1 MVVPDVAAVVD
12 LGSTDSDGNYDA
24 LARIV
29 WPVCTERLRLRPA
42 TAADAEAAWQW
53 RRLPEV
59 SHWIT
64 TAPSRFED
72 FREYFV
78 SPGWLSRALIVEL
91 DGQPIGDLMLRV
103 SDAWAQS
110 EVAGQARGVQAE
122 LGWCLHPA
130 QQGHGYAVEAVRGLV
145 SVCFGQLGIRR
156 IEANCFADNE
166 PSWRLMERLGMRRE
180 MHAVSESLHR
190 NGEWLDGYTY
200 ALLAS
205 DWKPPEI
212 TN

>member
-1 MVVPDVAAVVD
+1 MSMQAQGIPAAVVVKF
-12 LGSTDSDGNYDA
+12 LSSRRIEIEKTGLYSFLVLFSMGITKGKWSTLITELLNFKELYDA
-24 LARIV
+24 NRPLDHVLPDLAAYR
-29 WPVCTERLRLRPA
+29 
-42 TAADAEAAWQW
+42 D
-53 RRLPEV
+53 
-59 SHWIT
+59 
-64 TAPSRFED
+64 
-72 FREYFV
+72 
-78 SPGWLSRALIVEL
+78 LIVEL

-130 QQGHGYAVEAVRGLV
+130 QQGHGYAVEAVRALV

-205 DWKPPEI
+205 DWKPAEI